1 MLSEAGLT
9 CRIAR
14 FQTHD
19 EFETALGKGGREII
33 LADYRLPRFD
43 CSCQILNIR

>member
-1 MLSEAGLT
+1 MLSEAGLA
-9 CRIAR
+9 CRITR
-14 FQTHD
+14 IQTRD
-19 EFETALGKGGREII
+19 EFETALGNGGREII

>member
-1 MLSEAGLT
+1 MLSEAGLA

-14 FQTHD
+14 IQTHD
-19 EFETALGKGGREII
+19 EFETVLGNGGRKII

-43 CSCQILNIR
+43 GSCQILNIR